1 MQQVFA
7 HNRNEISAFAAE
19 LVFCEVPGE
28 FLQWGWDGEGVGV
41 GIGGG
46 VALIDAVGGGVAGVS
61 PPPVCLCFLAA
72 DGLAFGLAAGALA
85 VADSWVRIEPPQT
98 IPAGALPQ
106 SGHPLLSARLSGG
119 QLFVGRGGQVFASAE
134 GRYERKPLIVTTN
147 RPFKEWNEV
156 FPDATCIV
164 TLLDRLLHHAD
175 VTVVEG
181 TSLPGSG
188 ERAGNGG
195 AKGREMNSEAA
206 FAAAVLGAY
215 ANLPGTPLRPSPTDQ
230 AVARKLFRDAVP
242 LPIIESALLLGSLRR
257 LHRSQDLSP
266 LPTIRS
272 LAYFLPVIEELQLQP
287 LPDGYL
293 QHLRLKLDRL
303 SASCSEKYVF

>member
-28 FLQWGWDGEGVGV
+28 FLQWGLDGEGVGV

-72 DGLAFGLAAGALA
+72 DGLALGLAAGALA

-134 GRYERKPLIVTTN
+134 GTRTLAYRAVDNYVYQSVRNFLTRRHKVSSRGTRRFSE
-147 RPFKEWNEV
+147 EV
-156 FPDATCIV
+156 VF
-164 TLLDRLLHHAD
+164 
-175 VTVVEG
+175 G
-181 TSLPGSG
+181 
-188 ERAGNGG
+188 
-195 AKGREMNSEAA
+195 
-206 FAAAVLGAY
+206 VLGVKR
-215 ANLPGTPLRPSPTDQ
+215 LR
-230 AVARKLFRDAVP
+230 VLHLGP
-242 LPIIESALLLGSLRR
+242 LP
-257 LHRSQDLSP
+257 
-266 LPTIRS
+266 
-272 LAYFLPVIEELQLQP
+272 
-287 LPDGYL
+287 
-293 QHLRLKLDRL
+293 
-303 SASCSEKYVF
+303 

>member
-1 MQQVFA
+1 VQQVFA

-134 GRYERKPLIVTTN
+134 V
-147 RPFKEWNEV
+147 
-156 FPDATCIV
+156 
-164 TLLDRLLHHAD
+164 LLYPCPPMNLN
-175 VTVVEG
+175 
-181 TSLPGSG
+181 SG
-188 ERAGNGG
+188 
-195 AKGREMNSEAA
+195 
-206 FAAAVLGAY
+206 
-215 ANLPGTPLRPSPTDQ
+215 
-230 AVARKLFRDAVP
+230 LFIDTQRQCV
-242 LPIIESALLLGSLRR
+242 
-257 LHRSQDLSP
+257 
-266 LPTIRS
+266 
-272 LAYFLPVIEELQLQP
+272 
-287 LPDGYL
+287 
-293 QHLRLKLDRL
+293 
-303 SASCSEKYVF
+303 

>member
-72 DGLAFGLAAGALA
+72 DGLALGLAAGALA
-85 VADSWVRIEPPQT
+85 VADSWVRIEPPQA

-134 GRYERKPLIVTTN
+134 ELPPP
-147 RPFKEWNEV
+147 RPTANQKYGS
-156 FPDATCIV
+156 PA
-164 TLLDRLLHHAD
+164 LARPP
-175 VTVVEG
+175 
-181 TSLPGSG
+181 TSLSLPSHAISGQKPFLFTAENPRKAHGST
-188 ERAGNGG
+188 
-195 AKGREMNSEAA
+195 RE
-206 FAAAVLGAY
+206 
-215 ANLPGTPLRPSPTDQ
+215 
-230 AVARKLFRDAVP
+230 FR
-242 LPIIESALLLGSLRR
+242 
-257 LHRSQDLSP
+257 
-266 LPTIRS
+266 
-272 LAYFLPVIEELQLQP
+272 
-287 LPDGYL
+287 
-293 QHLRLKLDRL
+293 
-303 SASCSEKYVF
+303 